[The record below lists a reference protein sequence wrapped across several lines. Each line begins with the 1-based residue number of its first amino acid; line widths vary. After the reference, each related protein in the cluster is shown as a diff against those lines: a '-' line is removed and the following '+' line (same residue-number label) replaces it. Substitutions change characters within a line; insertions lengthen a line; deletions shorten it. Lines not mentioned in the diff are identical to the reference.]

1 MANIRDVAKKAGV
14 SVATVSR
21 VVNKNG
27 YVKKSTLEK
36 VNKAISELNYSPNA
50 IAVSLNNKKTKTLGL
65 ILPDIT
71 NPFFPELAKAVE
83 EVANQNGYTMILCNS
98 NGLLEKEMEH
108 IEMLERKYADGIILA
123 SDSYTEERLKGT
135 DLPMVLLD
143 RGVNPNHSSITANNF
158 SGAVMATKH
167 LLKQGC
173 KKIAHIAGPKNVLTA
188 VDRLKG
194 YQSVVRDS
202 NWYDG
207 DLIIHAN
214 YNTKEAITATK
225 KLLEM
230 DSSIDGIFASNDLIA
245 IGCLKAI
252 RSIGWKVPD
261 DIAVIGFDGISLT
274 DLIIPQLSTIKQP
287 VYEMGEAATKLLINE
302 IEVGKKESLFK
313 EFDVTLIHRES
324 TDKRG
329 EINE

>member
-27 YVKKSTLEK
+27 YVKESTLEK

-123 SDSYTEERLKGT
+123 SDSYTEEGFKGT
-135 DLPMVLLD
+135 DLPVVLVD
-143 RGVNPNHSSITANNF
+143 RGANPNYSSITANNF

-173 KKIAHIAGPKNVLTA
+173 KKIAHIAGPEDVLTA
-188 VDRLKG
+188 AERLKG
-194 YQSVVRDS
+194 YQSVVKDS
-202 NWYDG
+202 DWYAEG
-207 DLIIHAN
+207 LIIHAN
-214 YNTKEAITATK
+214 YNTQEAITATK
-225 KLLEM
+225 KLLRIY
-230 DSSIDGIFASNDLIA
+230 SNIDGIFASNDLIA

-252 RSIGWKVPD
+252 RSMGMKVPE

-287 VYEMGEAATKLLINE
+287 VYEMGEAAANILIKE
-302 IEVGKKESLFK
+302 IESGQKEPLFK
-313 EFDVTLIHRES
+313 KFDVTLIQRES

-329 EINE
+329 EIIE